1 MILKVIPILF
11 GVFLVSCS
19 STSGDVKAFIEETKK
34 TQKSNIKPLPHLQ
47 EYEQIIYTSSKL
59 RDPFSLAENT
69 VVVKKPT
76 NVEATITQQRR
87 PDYDRPREFLEG
99 VSLDSLSM
107 VGTIKKSGEM
117 WGLVVDRSGIIHR
130 VKSGNYLGENSGKI
144 NKITEDS
151 IYLEE
156 LIPDEQGGWAD
167 RKANLSISNKQ

>member
-1 MILKVIPILF
+1 
-11 GVFLVSCS
+11 
-19 STSGDVKAFIEETKK
+19 
-34 TQKSNIKPLPHLQ
+34 
-47 EYEQIIYTSSKL
+47 
-59 RDPFSLAENT
+59 
-69 VVVKKPT
+69 
-76 NVEATITQQRR
+76 
-87 PDYDRPREFLEG
+87 
-99 VSLDSLSM
+99 
-107 VGTIKKSGEM
+107 M